1 LAGGIYIIASIQTDN
16 DKVNIICSRQDP
28 ASQNIKNNLLKIKEW
43 KPLDFKCSDV
53 LNVYEYN
60 NFRLVEIDSMH
71 IYQDGLDIR
80 LAECG
85 FDSHIMIFASKHRSN
100 DGRHILTVH
109 YTGNTKEA
117 KFGGHPMELAV
128 AAPKVMRMVFNNL
141 KILTNNEK
149 FEVSIESTHHGPS
162 DLSIPSLFVEIGSS
176 QTEWVNSTA
185 GRIVADAILI
195 SCRFPDNEDIPIA
208 VGFGGNHYA
217 TRQNKLIEETTIAFG
232 HIFPS
237 YKLDELN
244 DQIIK
249 QAFECSNAD
258 FAYFDRKSMS
268 AKQRERLYRII
279 EELGYEI
286 LRETDIR
293 EMDRIPWQIYKQFK
307 KKVNEI
313 TPSGRMRITNHI
325 KDEIKNYHHTR
336 KYLTINLAA
345 ISHELLREAEK
356 FDRNRIEAFLKGKKI
371 VYVEHNDGRLL
382 NIIVGIDKKYADL
395 VMKKLMNECINI
407 LKEHYD
413 IRYVKDEGVLYLTG
427 RKFSPDLAKKLG
439 ITSGPQFG
447 ALTRGETVTI
457 DKKVISPEMVYVITE
472 RVIRVKNTC

>member
-1 LAGGIYIIASIQTDN
+1 
-16 DKVNIICSRQDP
+16 V
-28 ASQNIKNNLLKIKEW
+28 
-43 KPLDFKCSDV
+43 DFKCSNV

-60 NFRLVEIDSMH
+60 NFRLVEIEGMH
-71 IYQDGLDIR
+71 IYQDGLDR
-80 LAECG
+80 KLAECG
-85 FDSHIMIFASKHRSN
+85 FDSHIIIFASKHRSN

-109 YTGNTKEA
+109 PTGNTKEA
-117 KFGGHPMELAV
+117 KFGGHPMQLAV
-128 AAPKVMRMVFNNL
+128 AAPKVMRSIFNNL
-141 KILTNNEK
+141 KTFSNKED

-162 DLSIPSLFVEIGSS
+162 DLNIPSLFVEIGSS
-176 QTEWVNSTA
+176 QADWVNSTV
-185 GRIVADAILI
+185 GHIVADAILI
-195 SCRFPDNEDIPIA
+195 SCSIPDNENIPIA

-244 DQIIK
+244 NQIIK

-268 AKQRERLYRII
+268 AKQRERLYKII
-279 EELGYEI
+279 EELGHEI

-293 EMDRIPWQIYKQFK
+293 EMDHIPWQIYKQLRK
-307 KKVNEI
+307 IVNEI
-313 TPSGRMRITNHI
+313 TPSGRIRISRHI
-325 KDEIKNYHHTR
+325 KDELKMYHHTS
-336 KYLTINLAA
+336 KMNLAA
-345 ISHELLREAEK
+345 ISQELLHEAEK
-356 FDRNRIEAFLKGKKI
+356 FDRDRIETFLKGKKI
-371 VYVEHNDGRLL
+371 VYVEHNNGRLL
-382 NIIVGIDKKYADL
+382 NIIIGIDKEYANL
-395 VMKKLMNECINI
+395 VINELMNECINI

-413 IRYVKDEGVLYLTG
+413 IRYVKDEDVLYLIG

-439 ITSGPQFG
+439 ITSVPQFG

-457 DKKVISPEMVYVITE
+457 GNKVISPEMVYVITE